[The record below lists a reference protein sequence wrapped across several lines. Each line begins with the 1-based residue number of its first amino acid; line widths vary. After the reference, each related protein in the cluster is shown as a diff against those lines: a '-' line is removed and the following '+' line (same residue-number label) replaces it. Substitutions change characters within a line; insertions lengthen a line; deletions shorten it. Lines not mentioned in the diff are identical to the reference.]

1 MDEFPEKSRFSE
13 RRDFLS
19 RIGMFSFAASMF
31 ALFSGMGRF
40 MKANIFYEPS
50 TKYKIGRPEEFP
62 SGSTTSLGERKL
74 FVFSDESGIHVISAV
89 CTHLGCIV
97 HEVADGFV
105 CPCHGSK
112 FDTRGD
118 ILKAPA
124 PKPLPWLEVSLSPD
138 GFVVV
143 DTNKEVPAGTKFKV

>member
-1 MDEFPEKSRFSE
+1 MNEVAEE
-13 RRDFLS
+13 GQLTGRRDFLS
-19 RIGMFSFAASMF
+19 RLGIYSFAASLF
-31 ALFSGMGRF
+31 AVLMGMGRF

-62 SGSTTSLGERKL
+62 GGSVTSLDERQL
-74 FVFSDESGIHVISAV
+74 FVFSDEGGIHVISAV

-97 HEVADGFV
+97 RQTADGFV

-112 FDTRGD
+112 FDVAGN
-118 ILKAPA
+118 ILSAPA

-143 DTNKEVPAGTKFKV
+143 DTNKEVPSGTKFKV